1 MRQCQYCHYPLSPLA
16 RFCGQCGKKTGF
28 DLPALQVTADRPLA
42 EKINPSRKRKGLAI
56 FVFALFIWL
65 IVSSVVFFVISFLL
79 GENFAG
85 ALFIV
90 ALVTLLF
97 YTQAKFIHFRRLLKR
112 ETKNR
117 CQKCGYRY
125 AQAERYCEQCGRP
138 LG

>member
-1 MRQCQYCHYPLSPLA
+1 MRQCQYCCHSLSPLA

-28 DLPALQVTADRPLA
+28 DLPALQTTADKPLA

-56 FVFALFIWL
+56 FVFLLFIWL
-65 IVSSVVFFVISFLL
+65 IVSSVVFLVVSFLL

-90 ALVTLLF
+90 ALVALLF
-97 YTQAKFIHFRRLLKR
+97 YCQAKFIHFHHLIKR

-117 CQKCGYRY
+117 CLNCGYRHD
-125 AQAERYCEQCGRP
+125 QDERYCEQCGRP
-138 LG
+138 LS